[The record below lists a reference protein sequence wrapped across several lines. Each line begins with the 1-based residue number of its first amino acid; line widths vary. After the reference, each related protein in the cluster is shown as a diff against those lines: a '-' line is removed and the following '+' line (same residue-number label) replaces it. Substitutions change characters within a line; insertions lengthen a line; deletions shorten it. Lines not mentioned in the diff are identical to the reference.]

1 MKSTYFLFLIIV
13 SSYVLQAQPGIDSL
27 MQGSEL
33 PGTNVPT
40 AKKRDSLSQP
50 IAGRGPLSGSE
61 AYIQALRQ
69 HPYFNF
75 FSEPRNET
83 AYKRAGRNKDGLFY
97 LLTGLALYF
106 VLVRLVFR
114 KYMSNL
120 FSVFFG
126 VSLKQ
131 KQIREQLLISPLPSL
146 LLNIFFVI
154 AGGIYISFLFD
165 YYQFDVAPNR
175 WYLILYCTIALV
187 LIYIGKLLMLKLMG
201 WIFNISGATD
211 TYIFVVFM
219 VNKILGIFLAPFL
232 MLLTFSSPGIV
243 SVFTV
248 LSFAMITIL
257 FAYRYIIAYS
267 PVQKEIKVNRFHFIL
282 YLCAFEII
290 PLLLIYKVLLTYL
303 ERST

>member
-1 MKSTYFLFLIIV
+1 MKSIYFLFFIIV
-13 SSYVLQAQPGIDSL
+13 SSYVLQAQPGTDSL
-27 MQGSEL
+27 MQE
-33 PGTNVPT
+33 TNLQIT
-40 AKKRDSLSQP
+40 KKQDSLNQS
-50 IAGRGPLSGSE
+50 IAGKVPLSGTE
-61 AYIQALRQ
+61 AYIRVLRQ

-75 FSEPRNET
+75 FTTPRDET
-83 AYKRAGRNKDGLFY
+83 AYKQADRNKDGLFY

-114 KYMSNL
+114 KYMNNL
-120 FSVFFG
+120 LAVFFG

-165 YYQFDVAPNR
+165 YYHFDVAPNR
-175 WYLILYCTIALV
+175 WYLIVYSMVALTI
-187 LIYIGKLLMLKLMG
+187 IYIGKLLVLKLMG

-211 TYIFVVFM
+211 TYIFAVFM
-219 VNKILGIFLAPFL
+219 VNKILGIFLTPFL

-243 SVFTV
+243 SVFTM
-248 LSFAMITIL
+248 LSFAMIAIL
-257 FAYRYIIAYS
+257 FAYRYLISYS
-267 PVQKEIKVNRFHFIL
+267 PVRKEIKVSQFHFFIYICTL
-282 YLCAFEII
+282 ELI

>member
-1 MKSTYFLFLIIV
+1 MKSTYFLFVIIV

-27 MQGSEL
+27 MRDTSLQ
-33 PGTNVPT
+33 T
-40 AKKRDSLSQP
+40 AKKTDSLSQP
-50 IAGRGPLSGSE
+50 AAGTIPLSGTD
-61 AYIQALRQ
+61 AYIRVLRQ

-75 FSEPRNET
+75 FSTPRNET
-83 AYKRAGRNKDGLFY
+83 VYKRTGRNKDGLFY

-114 KYMSNL
+114 KYMGNL

-165 YYQFDVAPNR
+165 YYQIDVAPNR
-175 WYLILYCTIALV
+175 WYLIFYCTAALV
-187 LIYIGKLLMLKLMG
+187 VIYIGKLLVLKLMG

-232 MLLTFSSPGIV
+232 LLLTFSSPGIV
-243 SVFTV
+243 SVFTF
-248 LSFAMITIL
+248 LSFAVIAIL
-257 FAYRYIIAYS
+257 FAYRYIISYS
-267 PVQKEIKVNRFHFIL
+267 PVRKEIKVSQFHFFVYI
-282 YLCAFEII
+282 CALEII
-290 PLLLIYKVLLTYL
+290 PLLLIYKVLVTYL
-303 ERST
+303 LRST

>member
-1 MKSTYFLFLIIV
+1 MKFTYFLFFIIV
-13 SSYVLQAQPGIDSL
+13 SFHVLQAQPGIDSL
-27 MQGSEL
+27 TQENNL
-33 PGTNVPT
+33 PGINVPA
-40 AKKRDSLSQP
+40 AKKPDSLSRS
-50 IAGRGPLSGSE
+50 IAGSE
-61 AYIQALRQ
+61 AYVQVLRQ

-75 FSEPRNET
+75 FSVPRNET
-83 AYKRAGRNKDGLFY
+83 AYKRDGRNKDGLFY

-146 LLNIFFVI
+146 LLNIFFLI

-165 YYQFDVAPNR
+165 YFQFNVAPNK
-175 WYLILYCTIALV
+175 WYLILYSTIALV
-187 LIYIGKLLMLKLMG
+187 LIYTGKLLMLKLMG
-201 WIFNISGATD
+201 WIFNIRVATD

-219 VNKILGIFLAPFL
+219 VNKIMGIFLAPFL

-243 SVFTV
+243 AVFTV
-248 LSFAMITIL
+248 LSFAMIAIL

-290 PLLLIYKVLLTYL
+290 PLILLYKVLVTYL
-303 ERST
+303 EKGT

>member
-1 MKSTYFLFLIIV
+1 MKSTYFLFFIIV
-13 SSYVLQAQPGIDSL
+13 SSHVLQAQPGTDSL
-27 MQGSEL
+27 MQGTEL
-33 PGTNVPT
+33 PGINMPA
-40 AKKRDSLSQP
+40 AKKPDSLSRP
-50 IAGRGPLSGSE
+50 VAGTVPLSGTE
-61 AYIQALRQ
+61 AYIQVLKQ

-75 FSEPRNET
+75 FTIPRDET
-83 AYKRAGRNKDGLFY
+83 VYKRAGRNKDGLFY

-120 FSVFFG
+120 FAVFFG

-165 YYQFDVAPNR
+165 YYHFNVAPNR
-175 WYLILYCTIALV
+175 WYLILYSTIALV
-187 LIYIGKLLMLKLMG
+187 LIYTAKLLVLKLMG

-211 TYIFVVFM
+211 TYIFAVFM

-243 SVFTV
+243 SVVTI
-248 LSFAMITIL
+248 LSFVMIATL
-257 FAYRYIIAYS
+257 FAYRYIISYF
-267 PVQKEIKVNRFHFIL
+267 PVRKEIKVSQLHFFL
-282 YLCAFEII
+282 YICGLEII

-303 ERST
+303 ERSI